1 MRKGRFAAIGE
12 SGGDAAGPGASPLR
26 TAFTLPTI
34 AAAGMTA
41 AVAASAMFADPTT
54 TLASAFLGGALV
66 AGSLAAA
73 RRRLL
78 NAVLSPDSH
87 EALRSRG
94 FVALSE
100 AAGRNWFWETNADGA
115 LTYLSPPLADA
126 LGANGQELTGRQ
138 FTDLLPVEQPG
149 GEAGE
154 GPTLAFHLGARFPFT
169 DILVASDKSAEKCWL
184 LSGSP
189 RFDEVGRFLGFHGFG
204 TACSMEKKEQA
215 QAARLAQ
222 FDSLTGLPN
231 RARIEAMLDEA
242 LTNSDNRK
250 QSCAIFLIDLD
261 RFKQVNDT
269 LGHPVGDVLLQQASE
284 RLTAVLGEDGQVG
297 RLGGDE
303 FTAVFPGI
311 GEEGRLAAIADS
323 LIGAVSAPYL
333 IHGHQVS
340 IGASVGVAI
349 SRPGKTYRQG
359 LVKEADLAL
368 YAAKRAGRGT
378 FRFFEPE
385 MHAEETDRKILENDL
400 KSAVAKGQLK
410 LLYQPIVAVSSE
422 TLVGFEALVRWW
434 HPTRGPLSPADFLPI
449 AEASGQMA
457 ALGEWIIRTACA
469 EAARWPRHL
478 RLAINLAPG
487 QLGAGITAVLTGAL
501 ASSGL
506 DPERLDLEV
515 REEVLLDQDS
525 SHRDS
530 LLALH
535 GLGIRLSL
543 DDFGS
548 GATSLASLKAVPL
561 DRIKLHPSFL
571 RAALPRNSRPR
582 TLATA
587 LMRLAE
593 ALGMSVTAEGAET
606 LEDLELIRLLGC
618 DDVQGYLFGRP
629 MEPHEALAMAADSKP
644 LDAKEAA
651 RNRPPRHSLIRNGTL
666 FAGKESWPVRM
677 RNISA
682 GGAMIESGRPLPPGG
697 AAELDLGDNLRL
709 AATVRWA
716 HDGRL
721 GLQFAEAFDLS
732 RLGKTRRELPEVRM
746 LIPDFLQEEPRGPTP
761 ITIKKIRKS

>member
-1 MRKGRFAAIGE
+1 MGRFASIGD
-12 SGGDAAGPGASPLR
+12 SGGDTARSGAASLRGSLNLPAAAAAASTAGIAATALLAGPGA
-26 TAFTLPTI
+26 TF
-34 AAAGMTA
+34 
-41 AVAASAMFADPTT
+41 VSA
-54 TLASAFLGGALV
+54 LLGGALL
-66 AGSLAAA
+66 AGSLLVA
-73 RRRLL
+73 RARLL
-78 NAVLSPDSH
+78 ASAGSAGQLEVQRADGFI
-87 EALRSRG
+87 AL
-94 FVALSE
+94 AE
-100 AAGRNWFWETNADGA
+100 AAGQNWFWETNADGA
-115 LTYLSPPLADA
+115 LTYLSPPLATA
-126 LGANGQELTGRQ
+126 LGRSSDELTGRR
-138 FTDLLPVEQPG
+138 FAELLLVEQTG
-149 GEAGE
+149 SAAGE
-154 GPTLAFHLGARFPFT
+154 RPTLGFHLGARFPFT
-169 DILVASDKSAEKCWL
+169 DILVTPNGGGELSWM

-189 RFDEVGRFLGFHGFG
+189 RFDEIGRFLGFRGFG
-204 TACSMEKKEQA
+204 TACTSEKQEQA

-231 RARIEAMLDEA
+231 RARIEFLLDEA
-242 LTNSDNRK
+242 LANSNSRK
-250 QSCAIFLIDLD
+250 QSCALFLIDLD

-269 LGHPVGDVLLQQASE
+269 LGHPVGDVLLQQVSE
-284 RLTAVLGEDGQVG
+284 RLTTILGQDGQIG

-303 FTAVFPGI
+303 FAAVFPGI
-311 GEEGRLAAIADS
+311 GEEGRLAAIADR
-323 LIGAVSAPYL
+323 LIGAVSASYL

-378 FRFFEPE
+378 FRFFDPE

-410 LLYQPIVAVSSE
+410 LLYQPIVSVSSE
-422 TLVGFEALVRWW
+422 ILVGFEALVRWW
-434 HPTRGPLSPADFLPI
+434 HPMRGPLSPADFLPI

-457 ALGEWIIRTACA
+457 GLGEWIVRTACA

-478 RLAINLAPG
+478 RLAVNLAPG
-487 QLGAGITAVLTGAL
+487 QLGPGIAAVLTGAL

-506 DPERLDLEV
+506 DPDRLDLEIQ
-515 REEVLLDQDS
+515 EEVLLDEDT

-548 GATSLASLKAVPL
+548 GATSLASLKSVPL

-571 RAALPRNSRPR
+571 RAALPRNGRPR

-593 ALGMSVTAEGAET
+593 GLEMTVTAEGAET
-606 LEDLELIRLLGC
+606 LEDLELIRILGC
-618 DDVQGYLFGRP
+618 NDVQGYLFGRP
-629 MEPHEALAMAADSKP
+629 MEAEQARAMAAESRP
-644 LDAKEAA
+644 VDAREAA

-682 GGAMIESGRPLPPGG
+682 GGAMIESGRPLAAGS

-746 LIPDFLQEEPRGPTP
+746 LKPDYLHEAPRAPAR
-761 ITIKKIRKS
+761 IAIRDIRKS